1 MHWISS
7 SAQDATTG
15 SPIDDAKS
23 KAYQQGLREGH
34 ADKAKKN
41 KDHSKNRRY
50 KTGEDQKSYEAG
62 YQKGRN

>member
-7 SAQDATTG
+7 STQDATRG
-15 SPIDDAKS
+15 SPIDEAKS
-23 KAYQQGLREGH
+23 KPYQQGLREGH
-34 ADKAKKN
+34 ADKAKN
-41 KDHSKNRRY
+41 KDHSKKRRY